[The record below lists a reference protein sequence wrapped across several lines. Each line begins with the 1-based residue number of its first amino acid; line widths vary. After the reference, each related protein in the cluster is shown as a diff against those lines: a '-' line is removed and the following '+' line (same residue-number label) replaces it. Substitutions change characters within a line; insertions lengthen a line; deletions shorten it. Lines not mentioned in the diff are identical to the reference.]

1 MVNPNVD
8 AAKETANRAVRE
20 MESRLQSPLVSLTP
34 GNFLM
39 RDYRDIYRAIMTVEE
54 VANLA
59 GNDAGPGAAD
69 YLFGLQEFLSGER
82 CKLISALRVHP
93 MEDDEAEQ
101 ERLCL
106 LLEFETWCQEFTK
119 ETLQLLAA
127 SKLAREA
134 A

>member
-1 MVNPNVD
+1 M
-8 AAKETANRAVRE
+8 RQ
-20 MESRLQSPLVSLTP
+20 QSPNEAVKAMEAKFESPLISLRPSKFTI
-34 GNFLM
+34 
-39 RDYRDIYRAIMTVEE
+39 RDYRNVYRAVATAEE
-54 VANLA
+54 VLCQA
-59 GNDAGPGAAD
+59 GNDALPMAAD
-69 YLFGLQEFLSGER
+69 YIFGLQEFLSAER

-93 MEDDEAEQ
+93 MEDDDAEQ

-106 LLEFETWCQEFTK
+106 LMEFEAWCQEFTK

>member
-1 MVNPNVD
+1 MVNSNVD
-8 AAKETANRAVRE
+8 ATKEAANRAVRK
-20 MESRLQSPLVSLTP
+20 MESKFPSPLVALMP
-34 GNFLM
+34 GNFSM
-39 RDYRDIYRAIMTVEE
+39 RDYRDTYRALMTIEE
-54 VANLA
+54 IANLA
-59 GNDAGPGAAD
+59 GNDASPRSAD